1 MARFARDCIAEHINL
16 SKQLELTLGPET
28 GDLRIRIGLHSGPIT
43 AGVLRGERSRFQLF
57 GDTVNT
63 AARLESSGEGNR
75 IHISEQTAHLI
86 IAAGHESWV
95 KEREDFVHLK
105 GKGAMKTY
113 WLSTQRKDRRL
124 SGDGPH
130 KSPSLTVNDLGPPSE
145 DKSYALK
152 TQRLVSW
159 NVGTYH
165 SPMTRIHFHVL
176 VLLLTF
182 FFW

>member
-130 KSPSLTVNDLGPPSE
+130 KSPSLNVNDLGPPSE

-165 SPMTRIHFHVL
+165 SPMTRIHFH
-176 VLLLTF
+176 LLLLIS